1 MQPEHII
8 LYAEDDLDDLFI
20 VNQAFE
26 KHNNLKVI
34 HANNGVEAIDILNNL
49 NQVQKLPCLII
60 LDINMPVVDGKEALK
75 KIKTSDNFSNIPVVL
90 FSTSSSRID
99 NEFAQQWG
107 AELIT
112 KPVVYK
118 DVEKLAFEFVKRCNG
133 IKTTVS

>member
-34 HANNGVEAIDILNNL
+34 HANNGNEALDILHNL
-49 NQVQKLPCLII
+49 KKVQTLPCLII

-75 KIKTSDNFSNIPVVL
+75 KIKSSDNFSNIPVVL

-118 DVEKLAFEFVKRCNG
+118 DVEKLAYEFVKRCDG
-133 IKTTVS
+133 IKSIV